1 MSLTPQEQWQAILN
15 QLDLQAS
22 LAPSLGPRHASW
34 LPSAIGESLVQCKT
48 DTLRDLCQGRGYREI
63 VARWR
68 AVSGNKEAMIKFV
81 TQADIDQARRK
92 QRRTA

>member
-1 MSLTPQEQWQAILN
+1 MSLTPQEQWQATLN

-22 LAPSLGPRHASW
+22 LAHLWVRDTQLVAVRDWG
-34 LPSAIGESLVQCKT
+34 IVVQCNT

-68 AVSGNKEAMIKFV
+68 AISGNKAAMIKFV

-92 QRRTA
+92 QRRSA